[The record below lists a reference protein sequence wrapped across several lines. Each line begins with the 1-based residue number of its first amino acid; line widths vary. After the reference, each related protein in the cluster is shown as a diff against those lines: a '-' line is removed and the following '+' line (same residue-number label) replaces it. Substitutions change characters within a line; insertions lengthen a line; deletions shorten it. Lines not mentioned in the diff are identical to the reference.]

1 MSSILSDGTKNSST
15 LKKAVVPKKYP
26 KRRWSPDRRD
36 RSRSPAKRPDR
47 SHGGGGGGYSS
58 TKRTSHGSHKRKS
71 SDGGNSSKDSNGPR
85 AKKAKT
91 KKKGTS
97 FLPTS
102 DSFYDFLSEDAFN
115 SVKAVG
121 LSVDDLSNVDNLP
134 IGGRIQL
141 FYDNWLKIN
150 CSDWVLKVVK
160 TGYKIPL
167 HTIPKQRKVPTNP
180 NAIGQA
186 FKVLVKEADDLIDK
200 HAVRVVE
207 PCKGQYISSYFA
219 VKKPRKVDEFRPILN
234 LKYFNLNVRKYK
246 FSMETV
252 ATVRDWVK
260 PGYFCISLD
269 IKDAFLHIAFD
280 ESSRKYLRFNWLD
293 QLLEWCVIVFGL
305 TCSPRVLTKVLKPVI
320 AFIRVTWGILIT
332 IYMDDML
339 LQARSIEE
347 CTLHCHIVIIVFMSL
362 GWSFKWAKC
371 DLVPKQH
378 FTHLGFDFD
387 TVKMTISCQSVKVI
401 KLRNFCVEIYSKG
414 KITVHNLEKML
425 GFMES
430 LRPAVPLAALH
441 YRSLQKQ
448 LLVAKKGIRI
458 PRKII
463 FLSQKSLAELKWWKS
478 PSGFVAQCSAPIREP
493 EPTLNIWS
501 DANLTMGGA
510 HCSRGTFYQRQ
521 WSQKELQLQPHINLL
536 EIRAAREG
544 LSLARPRDIVR
555 INLDSRTASAYIKKQ
570 GGTRSSVLNHEAC
583 LLWKEAVSRKL
594 TLVTPLWLSTKDNA
608 MADFLSRHQLVQ
620 WEFLLSD
627 DVFQLVL
634 DNFHISPTLDVFA
647 SRDTK
652 KLTRYMSWFPDPEAV
667 ARDALLH
674 PWDQESY
681 AFPPVPLILK
691 SLQKIEREK
700 IRVVMILPKWPSAIW
715 WTHVQSLLLDP
726 ILPLPSYKTVLTMVD
741 RSKNLPYLDPLVAVH
756 LQSKI

>member
-1 MSSILSDGTKNSST
+1 
-15 LKKAVVPKKYP
+15 
-26 KRRWSPDRRD
+26 
-36 RSRSPAKRPDR
+36 
-47 SHGGGGGGYSS
+47 
-58 TKRTSHGSHKRKS
+58 
-71 SDGGNSSKDSNGPR
+71 
-85 AKKAKT
+85 
-91 KKKGTS
+91 
-97 FLPTS
+97 
-102 DSFYDFLSEDAFN
+102 
-115 SVKAVG
+115 
-121 LSVDDLSNVDNLP
+121 
-134 IGGRIQL
+134 
-141 FYDNWLKIN
+141 
-150 CSDWVLKVVK
+150 
-160 TGYKIPL
+160 
-167 HTIPKQRKVPTNP
+167 
-180 NAIGQA
+180 
-186 FKVLVKEADDLIDK
+186 
-200 HAVRVVE
+200 
-207 PCKGQYISSYFA
+207 
-219 VKKPRKVDEFRPILN
+219 
-234 LKYFNLNVRKYK
+234 
-246 FSMETV
+246 
-252 ATVRDWVK
+252 
-260 PGYFCISLD
+260 
-269 IKDAFLHIAFD
+269 
-280 ESSRKYLRFNWLD
+280 
-293 QLLEWCVIVFGL
+293 
-305 TCSPRVLTKVLKPVI
+305 
-320 AFIRVTWGILIT
+320 
-332 IYMDDML
+332 MDDML

-458 PRKII
+458 PRKIV

-493 EPTLNIWS
+493 EPTVNIWS

-510 HCSRGTFYQRQ
+510 HCSRGTFYQRP

-715 WTHVQSLLLDP
+715 WTHVQRLQLQDCPDNGGQVQEPPLSGP
-726 ILPLPSYKTVLTMVD
+726 IGGRSPSEQDLNSFLSNHLASGTHKGYNSCYRKFKSYCLAKNLNPTNCNPEDIARYIQHLFVSGSSYSSVNLARSAISKYHIGFNGTPAGQHKVVCNAVKAVFRLRPPLPKYKSTYDVSIVLEYLKSLPANPQLSMKMLTYKTLFLLTVATIS
-741 RSKNLPYLDPLVAVH
+741 RVSSISKLGPTLSVH
-756 LQSKI
+756 QVSLYD